1 MTPHVLFAIIRE
13 KTNPPFT
20 SDNQWIS
27 SKNTRKMNSGQTQK
41 REKISWQYK
50 ESWALRVAMYSFR
63 KQLTIEDS
71 ITAAGQRR
79 EKVSCCEFCFRST
92 LFGHFR
98 STVSFW
104 RFCLGVLILIV
115 PIRGENPIRRWE
127 KDNKWKPQ
135 TDIIIT
141 TTTTRKKRR
150 WEGNEKSPTRRWL
163 QDQVHKLFIFLF
175 IFFSFGFV
183 GALLYI
189 SFDLTSP
196 YIDKICVQP
205 TLSAWEWHQP
215 TTTTSDGVRRDQQ
228 IKNSLSFSL
237 PKKPVFYKTTKPDRY
252 TQSIAARS
260 GCFFFSFLSLVLF
273 SY

>member
-41 REKISWQYK
+41 KREKISWQYK
-50 ESWALRVAMYSFR
+50 ESCALRVAMYSFR

-92 LFGHFR
+92 LSGHFR

-135 TDIIIT
+135 TDII
-141 TTTTRKKRR
+141 TTTRRRRRRKRR

-163 QDQVHKLFIFLF
+163 QDQVHKLF
-175 IFFSFGFV
+175 
-183 GALLYI
+183 
-189 SFDLTSP
+189 
-196 YIDKICVQP
+196 
-205 TLSAWEWHQP
+205 
-215 TTTTSDGVRRDQQ
+215 
-228 IKNSLSFSL
+228 
-237 PKKPVFYKTTKPDRY
+237 
-252 TQSIAARS
+252 
-260 GCFFFSFLSLVLF
+260 FFFSLLGLLVPFCIFRLTSQVLILTKYASSQPWALESGTSHHHHIGWCASRPADKEKELSLILTKKTRF
-273 SY
+273 L